1 MIVAGIGCRSGVT
14 TEQVEAAIEAA
25 LKQTARVALTL
36 IAVPAAKSGERAIV
50 AAVTA
55 RGVPLASISQAD
67 LEAADARTLTR
78 SKHAQAAMNVHSV
91 AEAAALA
98 GAGSESELL
107 GARIVVGPVT
117 CALAAPAARRTAGT
131 PPSNTASTAGAPNSA
146 AAGPPQKGL
155 TR

>member
-14 TEQVEAAIEAA
+14 TEQVEAALEAA
-25 LKQTARVALTL
+25 LRQTATLTL

-50 AAVTA
+50 AAAAA
-55 RGVPLASISQAD
+55 RGVPLAWITQTD

-78 SKHAQAAMNVHSV
+78 SKHALAAMNVHSV

-98 GAGSESELL
+98 GAGAESALL

-131 PPSNTASTAGAPNSA
+131 PPSNTASTAGAPNTA
-146 AAGPPQKGL
+146 AADPPQKGL